1 MAVEKLL
8 LLLLYFSFCM
18 YHHFAKSF
26 ANYVISKNQ
35 FWIKN
40 PIKSQEKTLRW
51 LLQSAQ
57 KTLFGQQHSFQE
69 INGYKEFN
77 QAIPVRDYE
86 KFKIYINRIVSGESD
101 IIWPGKPIYFSKTSG
116 TTSGVKYIPISKES
130 ISTHINSARD
140 AILSYIF
147 YSGNAEIF
155 FGKQIFLQG
164 SPTLEIINGIKT
176 GRLSGIVAHHVPKY
190 LQSSRMPTWN
200 TNCIEDW
207 EKKVEKIIEETLVE
221 NMTIIG
227 GIPPWVQMYFEK
239 IKQKTNMPI
248 SKLFRNFS
256 LFIYGGV
263 NFEPYRNIF
272 EDLIG
277 KKIDT
282 IELFPASE
290 GFFAYQDEPGRE
302 DLLLVLNNK
311 IFYEFVELDHFKKNK
326 FKRLTLKDVITNKD
340 YVMIVSTN
348 AGLWAYNVCLLYTS
362 PSPRDRTRCRMP
374 SSA

>member
-1 MAVEKLL
+1 
-8 LLLLYFSFCM
+8 
-18 YHHFAKSF
+18 
-26 ANYVISKNQ
+26 
-35 FWIKN
+35 
-40 PIKSQEKTLRW
+40 
-51 LLQSAQ
+51 
-57 KTLFGQQHSFQE
+57 
-69 INGYKEFN
+69 
-77 QAIPVRDYE
+77 
-86 KFKIYINRIVSGESD
+86 
-101 IIWPGKPIYFSKTSG
+101 
-116 TTSGVKYIPISKES
+116 
-130 ISTHINSARD
+130 
-140 AILSYIF
+140 
-147 YSGNAEIF
+147 
-155 FGKQIFLQG
+155 
-164 SPTLEIINGIKT
+164 
-176 GRLSGIVAHHVPKY
+176 
-190 LQSSRMPTWN
+190 MPTWN

-248 SKLFRNFS
+248 SKVFRNFS

-290 GFFAYQDEPGRE
+290 GFFAYQDEPERD

-348 AGLWAYNVCLLYTS
+348 AGLWAYNVGDTIRFTS
-362 PSPRDRTRCRMP
+362 LKPFRILVTGRVKHFI
-374 SSA
+374 SAFGEHVIGKEVETALNKTLKNTDVKVVEFTVAPQNNPESGLPHHEWFVEFVTPPNDINKFSKFIDEKLQVCY